1 MQDHFRFYE
10 DNEFIKRYCFRKTSV
25 MDVLLPLVF
34 NRLAKN
40 NNRGLPIAPVIQLLI
55 ALRFYATGNFQG
67 HFSIH
72 SITCNKKYLWHW
84 QKTRNFVK
92 FPETLHEQQENIM
105 KFYNVANFPNVAAC
119 VDCTHIT
126 IGNPGGEIGEIF
138 RNRKRQ
144 FSLNVQVASGPNME
158 ILDIDVRYPGS
169 THDSVIFDRSALRV
183 RFETRQIEGILL
195 GDNGYACQTYLL
207 TPVVNPGPEQNY
219 NRSHISTRNIVERL
233 FGAWK
238 RRFPCLRRVLLTKL
252 ETSVAVICATAVLY
266 NIARNIQEDDFE
278 DNNNE
283 LPPEDNII
291 IEANDDGL
299 AFRRAFIAIHFQ

>member
-1 MQDHFRFYE
+1 MEDMDDFLEYVDNVDQDEDINVVHRLDKRYIRDMQDPFRFYE
-10 DNEFIKRYCFRKTSV
+10 DNEFIKRYRFRKASV

-55 ALRFYATGNFQG
+55 ALIFYETGNFQLVNG
-67 HFSIH
+67 DLRGISPSTVSLVIKRI
-72 SITCNKKYLWHW
+72 SVALAENL
-84 QKTRNFVK
+84 RNFVK
-92 FPETLHEQQENIM
+92 FPVMLHEQEENIM

-126 IGNPGGEIGEIF
+126 IGNSGGEIGEIF

-144 FSLNVQVASGPNME
+144 FSLNVQVASGPNIE

-169 THDSVIFDRSALRV
+169 THDIVIFDRSALRV
-183 RFETRQIEGILL
+183 RFETRQIEG
-195 GDNGYACQTYLL
+195 T
-207 TPVVNPGPEQNY
+207 
-219 NRSHISTRNIVERL
+219 
-233 FGAWK
+233 GAWN

-266 NIARNIQEDDFE
+266 NIARNIQEDDFK

-299 AFRRAFIAIHFQ
+299 AFRGAFIAIHFQ